1 MMNRVSRLSAIGLFA
16 LPALGACGGPS
27 MAPEEELRAW
37 VAAGVDAAE
46 SKERQTL
53 VDMMSSAYT
62 DARGNER
69 DDIENLLRL
78 YFLRQNNIKLL
89 PSIEN
94 ITVFD
99 ETAANIELAV
109 AMAGT
114 NDGVFG
120 FSADAYRFAL
130 ELEKDRGEWRLIAAR
145 WGELGEE
152 LR

>member
-1 MMNRVSRLSAIGLFA
+1 MSAIGLFA

-69 DDIENLLRL
+69 DDIENLLG
-78 YFLRQNNIKLL
+78 RQ
-89 PSIEN
+89 
-94 ITVFD
+94 V
-99 ETAANIELAV
+99 
-109 AMAGT
+109 
-114 NDGVFG
+114 
-120 FSADAYRFAL
+120 YL
-130 ELEKDRGEWRLIAAR
+130 ELFVKVVKDWRNRERDLDEMGIE
-145 WGELGEE
+145 G
-152 LR
+152 